1 MESLQLI
8 NEYSRN
14 PDTNTG
20 RLSTRALPVMNGRSF
35 QWTTNSASITLVANS
50 SLSSRASFALFSEYV
65 LEIVPLHVLKAW
77 SRLTAGSA
85 VPAAAEILR

>member
-65 LEIVPLHVLKAW
+65 LEIVPLLKAW